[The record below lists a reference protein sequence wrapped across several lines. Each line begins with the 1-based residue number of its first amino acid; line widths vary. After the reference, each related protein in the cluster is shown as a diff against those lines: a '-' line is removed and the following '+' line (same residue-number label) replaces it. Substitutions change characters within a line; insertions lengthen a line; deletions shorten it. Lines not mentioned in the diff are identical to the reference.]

1 MKRPSIRLLLGAV
14 FAAILLTSG
23 AISYASLS
31 GLSNTNDATRQFS
44 ENWMPSINL
53 VNALNTATSD
63 QRIAEAAH
71 ILSKTKDEMAV
82 AERDIAAVSSSIASL
97 RHRYEPLIS
106 SPEERAT
113 YDKFATQWAA
123 YTQLI
128 SQVIALSR
136 QNMNEQATL
145 LFRGKGKTL
154 FDEASD
160 TLSALV
166 DINQKGADAAYQES
180 QAAYSKTQLIS
191 ILLTALTFVIVA
203 GSTIFAFLGISKP
216 LRRITQAIGALAA
229 GDTQSPIPF
238 RERADE
244 IGLIAGGIE
253 VFRQAAVTKAEL
265 EKQAEEARDAAGRTA
280 AARAQADAEAA
291 ERLRVVTEAL
301 AAGLQRLAASDISFQ
316 IEQEFAP
323 EFEGLRH
330 DFNGSIQKLSSVLSG
345 ITQSIIVLN
354 DGTQE
359 IASGANDLSRRTEQ
373 QAAALEETAAALEQ
387 ITGNVAG
394 SAERTND
401 ARRVALNANQAAAD
415 SAEVV
420 SQAVDAMQ
428 MIEKSSTQIFDII
441 GVIDEIAFQ
450 TNLLALNAGVEAAR
464 AGEAGKGF
472 AVVAQEVREL
482 AQRSAQAAKEIKVLI
497 QNSSQHVQSG
507 VRLVCSAGEALQ
519 TIGGFIRNINDE
531 MDAIALAANE
541 QKTGLAEINVAVNQ
555 MDETTQKNAA
565 MVEQTTHAAG
575 TLAEQA
581 ETLRSLVAT
590 FRIMEQASGH
600 SGALHSVARHM
611 GTTERTTAPS
621 RAPARLRAA
630 SAAR

>member
-31 GLSNTNDATRQFS
+31 GLSTTNDATRQFS

-191 ILLTALTFVIVA
+191 ILLTA
-203 GSTIFAFLGISKP
+203 
-216 LRRITQAIGALAA
+216 
-229 GDTQSPIPF
+229 
-238 RERADE
+238 
-244 IGLIAGGIE
+244 
-253 VFRQAAVTKAEL
+253 
-265 EKQAEEARDAAGRTA
+265 
-280 AARAQADAEAA
+280 
-291 ERLRVVTEAL
+291 
-301 AAGLQRLAASDISFQ
+301 
-316 IEQEFAP
+316 
-323 EFEGLRH
+323 
-330 DFNGSIQKLSSVLSG
+330 
-345 ITQSIIVLN
+345 
-354 DGTQE
+354 
-359 IASGANDLSRRTEQ
+359 
-373 QAAALEETAAALEQ
+373 
-387 ITGNVAG
+387 
-394 SAERTND
+394 
-401 ARRVALNANQAAAD
+401 
-415 SAEVV
+415 
-420 SQAVDAMQ
+420 
-428 MIEKSSTQIFDII
+428 
-441 GVIDEIAFQ
+441 
-450 TNLLALNAGVEAAR
+450 
-464 AGEAGKGF
+464 
-472 AVVAQEVREL
+472 
-482 AQRSAQAAKEIKVLI
+482 
-497 QNSSQHVQSG
+497 
-507 VRLVCSAGEALQ
+507 
-519 TIGGFIRNINDE
+519 
-531 MDAIALAANE
+531 
-541 QKTGLAEINVAVNQ
+541 
-555 MDETTQKNAA
+555 
-565 MVEQTTHAAG
+565 
-575 TLAEQA
+575 
-581 ETLRSLVAT
+581 
-590 FRIMEQASGH
+590 
-600 SGALHSVARHM
+600 
-611 GTTERTTAPS
+611 
-621 RAPARLRAA
+621 
-630 SAAR
+630 